1 MGAVVYNSI
10 VAVVMLTQLACWI
23 AYMKLQ
29 TVLSSPSLSYDFY
42 DNRES
47 SRARFLLPYKV
58 NNASSAAQDVGG
70 DDAFAGNLRWP
81 LQTNNTGLDTFA
93 AMMHSFNV
101 LRSLQVTCSYDCG
114 QAVAQSCAT
123 ASLQCS
129 CQCPTVAVYQQ
140 QHFILVLDS
149 TSASRPLFHKL
160 KHIRFQS
167 ASLTLPSPTPFT
179 C

>member
-1 MGAVVYNSI
+1 MTLIFCLWLANQWRHTRHEQHDAVALDMGAVVYNSI

-101 LRSLQVTCSYDCG
+101 LRSLQVTCFTTVDKLLHNHAQL
-114 QAVAQSCAT
+114 QA
-123 ASLQCS
+123 CS
-129 CQCPTVAVYQQ
+129 IAANAP
-140 QHFILVLDS
+140 LSPL
-149 TSASRPLFHKL
+149 TSNNTIFW
-160 KHIRFQS
+160 
-167 ASLTLPSPTPFT
+167 